1 MKHCTGIQNLSDA
14 DIDAILSRAQTYA
27 DQINAGQPIT
37 PSLNGRIVMNLFF
50 ENSTR
55 TRTSFET
62 AALRLGANVI
72 NWDVESSSIKKNES
86 FSDTIQTLAEYDPD
100 AIIIRHSEYGAP
112 DYVASMVKC
121 PVINAGDSWREHPT
135 QALLD
140 AFTIRQAKGRIEGLT
155 IAICGDIAHSR
166 VAASNMALLTR
177 LGAKVRVIAPDFLMP
192 EKPLAAGIEKFTS
205 MEAGLP
211 GCDIVMMLRNQKER
225 MDPSRMPSDIAFF
238 NQYGL
243 TIDRLDL
250 AQPDACVMHPGPM
263 NRGVEIADDVAD
275 DPTRSLILKQVRNG
289 VPVRMAVLDLV
300 INR

>member
-14 DIDAILSRAQTYA
+14 DIDAILSRAQIYA

-140 AFTIRQAKGRIEGLT
+140 AFTIRQAKGRINGLT

-192 EKPLAAGIEKFTS
+192 EKPLAPGIEKFTS
-205 MEAGLP
+205 MESGLP

-225 MDPSRMPSDIAFF
+225 MDPSRMPSDTAFF

-289 VPVRMAVLDLV
+289 VPVRMAVLDLL

>member
-1 MKHCTGIQNLSDA
+1 MDHCTGIQNLSDA
-14 DIDAILSRAQTYA
+14 DINTILSRAQKYA
-27 DQINAGQPIT
+27 DTINAGQAIEPT
-37 PSLNGRIVMNLFF
+37 LSGKIVMNLFF

-72 NWDVESSSIKKNES
+72 NWDIESSSLKKNES
-86 FSDTIQTLAEYDPD
+86 FSDTIQTLAEYEPD
-100 AIIIRHSEYGAP
+100 AIVIRHSEYGAP
-112 DYVASMVKC
+112 DYVANLVQC

-140 AFTIRQAKGRIEGLT
+140 ALTIRQAKGTVSGLT
-155 IAICGDIAHSR
+155 IAICGDVGHSR
-166 VAASNMALLTR
+166 VASSNIALLSR
-177 LGAKVRVIAPDFLMP
+177 LGATVRVIAPDFLMP
-192 EKPLAAGIEKFTS
+192 ETPLPSGVEKFTRS
-205 MEAGLP
+205 EDGLP

-225 MDPSRMPSDIAFF
+225 MDPSRIPSDIAFF

-243 TIDRLDL
+243 TAERFAL
-250 AQPDACVMHPGPM
+250 AKPDACVMHPGPM

-289 VPVRMAVLDLV
+289 VPVRMAILDLL